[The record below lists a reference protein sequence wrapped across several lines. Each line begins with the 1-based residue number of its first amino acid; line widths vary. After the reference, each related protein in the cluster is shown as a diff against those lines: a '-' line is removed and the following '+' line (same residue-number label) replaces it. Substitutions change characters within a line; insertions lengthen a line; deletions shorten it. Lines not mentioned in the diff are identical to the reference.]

1 MNLNWE
7 KVLSHIV
14 EKKELST
21 DEQLSIVLEK
31 DEIKNLLEF
40 MAENG
45 EYINQVFSSE
55 KSDLSE
61 NSKRMFAKLIIRF
74 INNHDDFFVIYKNT
88 DIIRNIFIYENK
100 LNNVVKYISKLV
112 LNNNTNEKA
121 SLFSFAYFLHHYK
134 IDDILIE
141 DFIKENIDHD
151 ANGLIEFKNI
161 NSVMVAN
168 YFLQKM
174 ENIVKTEKGLNQLQ
188 KLLMSKNIDVL
199 EFCTLLKK
207 SNILSN
213 ESFYK
218 FLEEIL
224 NNIKFENLNKNN
236 TELYQY
242 AKNLYSDISKE
253 DLFELFMNETKAVNS
268 IYESSNNK
276 KYNDLIT
283 LRFVMDDKLYA
294 KTKIKKLEELIQEK
308 KFRSNTRISF
318 KMIEEKLENLKIKLI
333 NDKDNN
339 IITEKDVLSDNFLFI
354 LKNTKQYKENSIN
367 FNSNNSNSNL
377 YKKVYDIIKNE
388 LYEKEVLSKKTLMF
402 LVKNIPLDDIEY
414 ILREVILGMSLFSH
428 MEKEQIYSENYD
440 KILYIYD
447 QNDNQPIEELITY
460 VEEFK
465 ASKSEELLIK
475 KLESQLVTLKKELS
489 QLKNKNSVVEEY
501 FDKKNIFHAVKKVFD
516 KNDIVDIVNNKIN
529 KSIGDEKLEYQ
540 SLELIKIVDSVWK
553 INSSNFSSFFM
564 KMIDRSLENGKEL
577 NFESSWL
584 KDAFF
589 NKLKLL
595 PTYNLSRVSEEY
607 DRYSEDKQQQKQI
620 DIYQNMLR
628 CSEYHNQMEF
638 EDIINQSNEMSL
650 YMKKEM
656 KEVEKKHA
664 NALRKVNEFD
674 DQKAIDDIFLLLNSL
689 SEKVTIKYNDEKA
702 FIFAMKKYFEYHGEL
717 PKTTE
722 VQVNDVNNFWL
733 LKVLEQ
739 LPANSIDKVNE
750 LTNFMSN
757 RVKLIEDKSIRHWAS
772 ILNVTE
778 LDITKGLIK
787 NTNDNNFLSSLDEKI
802 IRSLSLNS
810 KMMWD
815 DKDFVLKITEMI
827 ENLNIKKKNLLL
839 EKIPMEIAKV
849 YKYFDENN
857 VENWK
862 ATLREAFMHQMLSE
876 KTEVKTKKKI

>member
-74 INNHDDFFVIYKNT
+74 INNHDDFFVTYKNT

-100 LNNVVKYISKLV
+100 LSNVVKYISKLV

-224 NNIKFENLNKNN
+224 NNIKIENLNKNN

-377 YKKVYDIIKNE
+377 YKEVYDIIKNE

-540 SLELIKIVDSVWK
+540 SLELIKIVDSFWK